1 MQMLTKFETK
11 SSRVKGV
18 AFHPK
23 RPWVLA
29 SLHNGSVQLWDY
41 RMGTLLDRFEEHEGP
56 VRGISFH
63 PTQDIFVS
71 GGDDYKVKVWDC
83 RTRRCMFTLQGHLDY
98 VRTVYFHLEQ
108 PWIISASDD
117 QTIRIWNW
125 QSRQCIAVLTGHNHY
140 VMCAQF
146 HPTDDLVV
154 SACLDQTVRVWDI
167 SGLRRKNAAGAQQSL
182 SDSMSSQRMGSQS
195 DFFNVTDVVV
205 KFVLEGHTRGV
216 NWATFHPTMPLILS
230 CGDDRQ
236 VKIWRMND
244 SRAWEVDT
252 CRGHYNN
259 VNSAIF
265 HPKREFILSD
275 SEDKTIRVWDTTRR
289 TLLQTFRRDQDR
301 FWCLN
306 AHPELNLFAAGHD
319 NGLIVFKLERERPAA
334 AIHQNTLLYVKEAQI
349 RLHDFTSANDAPMIP
364 IRTAPA
370 GQYLPP
376 PRAIS
381 FNPSEKAVLLTS
393 DVEGGSYEL
402 YSLPQQ
408 FSGQVSEAGQARRGT
423 GSCAI
428 WTGRNR
434 FAVLDKAAQQVLI
447 KDLSNQTTKT
457 IKLQMAVE
465 AIFNAPGSQILLAT
479 ATSVVLFD
487 LQTRQAVAEIN
498 APAVKYVAWSADMSS
513 VALLCKHSI
522 TLANKQLEQ
531 HCQVH
536 ETIRIKSAA
545 WDESGVLV
553 YTTLNHIK
561 FALPKGDSGIIR
573 TIDNPVYVVRV
584 QGGNVHCLDRGGT
597 VNVIKIDPTEYRF
610 KLALQ
615 NRNYEEVVS
624 IIRNSNLV
632 GQSIIAYLQKNG
644 YPEIALHFVRDDTAR
659 FELALECGNMDI
671 ALETAKAI
679 DKPAYWEKFSQEALR
694 RGHIHMVELAYQR
707 TKAYD
712 KLSFLYSITGNIEKL
727 AKMQKISIMRNDLKS
742 RLQDSLFLGDVEDRV
757 RVLREAGQHS
767 LAYLTAKT
775 HGLESEAESIRVA
788 AGVEEADIVN
798 SAPAETPVLLR
809 PSIAIIRSPEL
820 DWPQLNVSKGVF
832 DGNFSLGDKNAGPRP
847 GKSRVA
853 DLASAGV
860 DGDDTG
866 GAWDIDDGENMDTDE
881 ANVFGDTLAA
891 GHAEQPD
898 VLGEEPG
905 AEGGWG
911 IDDDGDL
918 DAEIAAEAAAAAA
931 AGFVAPQPGISE
943 LEAWSRN
950 SPLAVDQIA
959 AGNFEQ
965 AMELLRD
972 QAGIASFDALKPAF
986 LEIYSASRSVLT
998 TAPFASPSRIP
1009 LRRNPGDT
1017 AESAQ
1022 HLPAQ
1027 IYNLPASLEQLQ
1039 HGYRATTSARFEEG
1053 LTLFKRLLLSLI
1065 FVSVDTVEDANEV
1078 KQLLQ
1083 ICREYIVGIS
1093 IELERATVA
1102 KEDPT
1107 EANAT
1112 RLVELAA
1119 YFTHCKLRADHE
1131 KLALRLAMNTAYKH
1145 KCFKAAGE
1153 FAQRLVDLVPAPQIA
1168 EKARKMITIC
1178 DRQSRDT
1185 LAINYDARNPFV
1197 ICAAS
1202 HAPIHR
1208 GEAAVNC
1215 PYCQATY
1222 KPEYKGQ
1229 LCRVCTIAQIGAKA
1243 TGIRSLASSD

>member
-11 SSRVKGV
+11 SSRVKGT

-23 RPWVLA
+23 RPWILA
-29 SLHNGSVQLWDY
+29 SLHNGSIQLWDY

-63 PTQDIFVS
+63 PTQELFVS
-71 GGDDYKVKVWDC
+71 GGDDYKVKVWNY
-83 RTRRCMFTLQGHLDY
+83 RTRRCIFTLQGHLDY
-98 VRTVYFHLEQ
+98 VRTVYFHPEQ

-167 SGLRRKNAAGAQQSL
+167 SGLRRKSAAGAQPMMGDPL
-182 SDSMSSQRMGSQS
+182 SSQRLNTQG

-236 VKIWRMND
+236 VKIWRMNE

-259 VNSAIF
+259 VNSALF
-265 HPKREFILSD
+265 HPKRELILSD

-301 FWCLN
+301 FWCMN

-319 NGLIVFKLERERPAA
+319 NGLIVFKLERERPAS
-334 AIHQNTLLYVKEAQI
+334 AIHQNSLLYVKDSQV
-349 RLHDFTSANDAPMIP
+349 RLHDFTSANDAPMVS

-376 PRAIS
+376 PRTMS
-381 FNPSEKAVLLTS
+381 FNPAEKAVLLTS
-393 DVEGGSYEL
+393 DAEGGSYEL
-402 YSLPQQ
+402 YNLPRQVN
-408 FSGQVSEAGQARRGT
+408 GQVSDSAQARRGA

-434 FAVLDKAAQQVLI
+434 FAVLDKAAQQILI
-447 KDLSNQTTKT
+447 KDLTNQTTKT
-457 IKLQMAVE
+457 IKPPVTVE
-465 AIFNAPGSQILLAT
+465 AIFNAPGSQILLST

-487 LQTRQAVAEIN
+487 VQTRQVVSEIN
-498 APAVKYVAWSADMSS
+498 AAPVKYVVWSSDMST
-513 VALLCKHSI
+513 VALLCKHTI
-522 TLANKQLEQ
+522 TLANKQLDQ
-531 HCQVH
+531 LCQVH
-536 ETIRIKSAA
+536 ETIRIKSAM
-545 WDESGVLV
+545 WDASGVLL

-561 FALPKGDSGIIR
+561 FALPRGDSGIVR
-573 TIDNPVYVVRV
+573 TIDNPIYLARV
-584 QGGNVHCLDRGGT
+584 QGGDLHCLDREGS

-615 NRNYEEVVS
+615 HRNYEEVVS

-679 DKPAYWEKFSQEALR
+679 DTPAYWNKFSQEALR
-694 RGHIHMVELAYQR
+694 RGHIQMVELAYQR

-712 KLSFLYSITGNIEKL
+712 KLSFLYSITGNTEKL
-727 AKMQKISIMRNDLKS
+727 VKMQKIAIMRNDLQS
-742 RLQDSLFLGDVEDRV
+742 RLQNSLFIGDVEDRV
-757 RVLREAGQHS
+757 RVLQESGQHA
-767 LAYLTAKT
+767 LAYLTAKS
-775 HGLESEAESIRVA
+775 HGLVEEAESIRA
-788 AGVEEADIVN
+788 GAGVEEADIT
-798 SAPAETPVLLR
+798 SADVAGGSKLLLPTTPVI
-809 PSIAIIRSPEL
+809 SSTEL
-820 DWPQLNVSKGVF
+820 DWPQLHVSKGIF
-832 DGNFSLGDKNAGPRP
+832 DGKFNFGDKGAGPHP

-853 DLASAGV
+853 DLATAAV
-860 DGDDTG
+860 DGDDAA
-866 GAWDIDDGENMDTDE
+866 GAWDIDEGENMGVDDE
-881 ANVFGDTLAA
+881 EGFGGA
-891 GHAEQPD
+891 GADEVD
-898 VLGEEPG
+898 LLGDEVEAG

-911 IDDDGDL
+911 IDDDGEL
-918 DAEIAAEAAAAAA
+918 DAEIAAEATAAAA

-943 LEAWSRN
+943 LEVWSRN
-950 SPLAVDQIA
+950 STLAVDQIA

-965 AMELLRD
+965 AMRLLRD
-972 QAGIASFDALKPAF
+972 QVGIASFDALKPAF
-986 LEIYSASRSVLT
+986 MEIYTSSRSVLT
-998 TAPFASPSRIP
+998 TAPFATPSRIP
-1009 LRRNPGDT
+1009 LRRNP
-1017 AESAQ
+1017 AESTEASQ
-1022 HLPAQ
+1022 YFPAK
-1027 IYNLPASLEQLQ
+1027 IYSLSSSLEQLQ
-1039 HGYRATTSARFEEG
+1039 QGYRATTAAKFEDG
-1053 LTLFKRLLLSLI
+1053 LVLFKRLLLSLI
-1065 FVSVDTVEDANEV
+1065 FVSVDTAEDANEI

-1083 ICREYIVGIS
+1083 ICREYILGIT
-1093 IELERATVA
+1093 IELERASVA
-1102 KEDPT
+1102 KEEAT
-1107 EANAT
+1107 EDNSV

-1119 YFTHCKLRADHE
+1119 FFTHCQLRADHE
-1131 KLALRLAMNTAYKH
+1131 KLSLRAAMNTAYKH

-1153 FAQRLVDLVPAPQIA
+1153 FAQRLLDLVPTPQIA
-1168 EKARKMITIC
+1168 DKARKMITIC
-1178 DRQSRDT
+1178 DRQSRDN

-1202 HAPIHR
+1202 HTPIHR
-1208 GEAAVNC
+1208 GEPAVNC
-1215 PYCQATY
+1215 PYCQAAY
-1222 KPEYKGQ
+1222 KPKHNGE
-1229 LCRVCTIAQIGAKA
+1229 LCRVCTVAKIGAKA
-1243 TGIRSLASSD
+1243 TGLRSLASAN